1 MVITRPSQPGGKA
14 ALIAFAVLTAGCQSN
29 GGGSPFLTEPVGA
42 EALAGSWVLHVPATN
57 NCTPALPAVELHLS
71 LERTWVAGVDNEG
84 DREYLIGTW
93 GRAAQETED
102 EVLQGWIEPELRR
115 LHLILWQ
122 GVHERG
128 SVLKAEVIDG
138 RLLEGRLVEPVP
150 PYPGGGFAQPSEG
163 YPGGFVE
170 SSCLWN
176 VSGQRRED

>member
-1 MVITRPSQPGGKA
+1 
-14 ALIAFAVLTAGCQSN
+14 
-29 GGGSPFLTEPVGA
+29 
-42 EALAGSWVLHVPATN
+42 
-57 NCTPALPAVELHLS
+57 
-71 LERTWVAGVDNEG
+71 VAGVDNEG